1 MGFSVKLAPGVRVRA
16 SSRGVRVGV
25 GPRIARVHV
34 GTSGRAGFSSGVG
47 PFSVYTSV
55 GGHKRR
61 GSQSRSTGPSQAALQ
76 RQAAA
81 ARRAQA
87 DADKAREAQRLA
99 EVFHEIRDVHKQ
111 EFPPVQR
118 PVAQPPAMPD
128 PAQVRARREH
138 HALQGIGIFKRAERA
153 AARRRA
159 AADAEAELAYL
170 WHQAQAEAARAQAEL
185 DRQWALLAGNDPDVV
200 FDTLAEAFAD
210 NEAAAVPVG
219 IDGSEVSLVVVCPG
233 ESAVPERMPGL
244 TQAGNLTLR
253 KLTKAERSSLYSTL
267 IAGHVLVTLREALAV
282 APGISAVRVIAVR
295 PSLPDPYGRSRLD
308 CVVAGRWARRALD
321 GVRWQDTDA
330 LTILTGTSAELVA
343 DLRRNQFMPL
353 DLAREPEIEKVLA
366 SIDADELLADQ

>member
-16 SSRGVRVGV
+16 SSHGVRVGV

-34 GTSGRAGFSSGVG
+34 GTSGRTGFSSGVG

-55 GGHKRR
+55 GGQKRR
-61 GSQSRSTGPSQAALQ
+61 SGQARSNRTSQAALQ

-87 DADKAREAQRLA
+87 EADKAREARRLA
-99 EVFHEIRDVHKQ
+99 EVFHEIQDVHKQ

-118 PVAQPPAMPD
+118 PLAQPPVVPD
-128 PAQVRARREH
+128 RAQVLDRRERD
-138 HALQGIGIFKRAERA
+138 ALKGIGIFKRAERA
-153 AARRRA
+153 AARQRA
-159 AADAEAELAYL
+159 AVEADAELAYL
-170 WHQAQAEAARAQAEL
+170 RGQAQAEAARAQAEL
-185 DRQWALLAGNDPDVV
+185 DRQWELLAGNDPDVV

-219 IDGSEVSLVVVCPG
+219 IDGSEVSLVVVAPG

-253 KLTKAERSSLYSTL
+253 KLNKGERSGLYGTL

-282 APGISAVRVIAVR
+282 APGISAARVIVVR
-295 PSLPDPYGRSRLD
+295 PSVPDSYGRSQLD
-308 CVVAGRWARRALD
+308 CILAGRWTRQALD

-330 LTILTGTSAELVA
+330 LTILAGTCAELVA
-343 DLRRNQFMPL
+343 DVRRNQFVPI
-353 DLAREPEIEKVLA
+353 DLAKEPEIVQVLA
-366 SIDADELLADQ
+366 SIDAGELLADQ

>member
-34 GTSGRAGFSSGVG
+34 GTSGRTGFSSGAG

-61 GSQSRSTGPSQAALQ
+61 PSQTRSKGPSQAALQ

-87 DADKAREAQRLA
+87 EADKAREARRLA
-99 EVFHEIRDVHKQ
+99 EILHEIQDVHKQ
-111 EFPPVQR
+111 EFPPLQR
-118 PVAQPPAMPD
+118 PAAPPPVMPD
-128 PAQVRARREH
+128 PGQVRARHESD
-138 HALQGIGIFKRAERA
+138 ALKGIGILKRAERA
-153 AARRRA
+153 AARQRA
-159 AADAEAELAYL
+159 AVSAEAELAYL
-170 WHQAQAEAARAQAEL
+170 WQQAQAEGARAQAEL
-185 DRQWALLAGNDPDVV
+185 DRQWALLAGNDPEVV

-210 NEAAAVPVG
+210 NEAAAAPIG
-219 IDGSEVSLVVVCPG
+219 IDGSEVSLVVVSPG

-253 KLTKAERSSLYSTL
+253 KLTKAERASLYSTL
-267 IAGHVLVTLREALAV
+267 VAGHVLVTLREALAV
-282 APGISAVRVIAVR
+282 APGVSAARVIVVR
-295 PSLPDPYGRSRLD
+295 PSTPDPYGRSRLD
-308 CVVAGRWARRALD
+308 CIAAGRWTRQALD

-330 LTILTGTSAELVA
+330 LTILVGTSAELIA
-343 DLRRNQFMPL
+343 NMRRNQFTPI
-353 DLAREPEIEKVLA
+353 DLTKEPEIERALA